1 MILKGFLRKIT
12 QKFCFKAKILH
23 NSKNYCNFAPEI
35 ELTMAY
41 KSIDEL
47 QKTLGGTVF
56 KHTKDAKKAAGRA
69 LGTMIE
75 IITFYLIN
83 YWRLT
88 FNTSIERGLAEYG
101 NPEITHNVEFSLHP
115 ILKIEKVSIKKE
127 LKNITAQHI
136 VSKLNLP
143 EDFTIKKN
151 ILLDTNGTCK
161 NACVIAE
168 SEEEIVLAFL
178 HKITKEQIEINIV
191 WQSQSPFAMFECKR
205 VGVEEGNKKGPQTIE
220 KAKQGAYVAKMT
232 SSLQKIR
239 TDEGERYGL
248 LYEEGKAII
257 KPYFELL
264 DDVIN
269 HREQIPENFIL
280 SIGVVSNHGNWFT
293 QEDQNKEL
301 KVLAQSYDWLLF
313 LTDEGLAQFITD
325 LLLKPKKE
333 YAPVRKAFLE
343 SYKEGKK
350 QNTFTKVKINME
362 AHLALVEYFH
372 KNAMEIQNWFN
383 IISPVNGSL
392 SMLQSDLN
400 SLTIK
405 ANKI

>member
-1 MILKGFLRKIT
+1 
-12 QKFCFKAKILH
+12 
-23 NSKNYCNFAPEI
+23 
-35 ELTMAY
+35 MAY

-75 IITFYLIN
+75 IITYYLIN
-83 YWRLT
+83 HWRLT
-88 FNTSIERGLAEYG
+88 LNTSIERGLAEYG

-115 ILKIEKVSIKKE
+115 ILKIQSLDIDNER
-127 LKNITAQHI
+127 KNITAQYI
-136 VSKLNLP
+136 LSKLDLP
-143 EDFTIKKN
+143 ENFTIKKN
-151 ILLDTNGTCK
+151 TLLDTNDTHK

-168 SEEEIVLAFL
+168 SADLIVLAFI
-178 HKITKEQIEINIV
+178 HRITKEKITLDIV
-191 WQSQSPFAMFECKR
+191 WQAQAPYAMFECKR

-239 TDEGERYGL
+239 TNEGERYGL
-248 LYEEGKAII
+248 LYEDGKAII

-313 LTDEGLAQFITD
+313 LTDNGLAQFITD
-325 LLLKPKKE
+325 LLLEPKKE
-333 YAPVRKAFLE
+333 YIAVRKAFLE

-350 QNTFTKVKINME
+350 QNTFTKVRINMD
-362 AHLALVEYFH
+362 AHRALVEYFH
-372 KNAMEIQNWFN
+372 KNAKEIQQWFN
-383 IISPVNGSL
+383 IISPVDSSL
-392 SMLQSDLN
+392 SMLQENLN
-400 SLTIK
+400 SLTRK

>member
-1 MILKGFLRKIT
+1 
-12 QKFCFKAKILH
+12 
-23 NSKNYCNFAPEI
+23 
-35 ELTMAY
+35 MAY

-75 IITFYLIN
+75 IITYYLIN
-83 YWRLT
+83 HWHLT
-88 FNTSIERGLAEYG
+88 LNTSIERGLAEYG

-115 ILKIEKVSIKKE
+115 ILKTQSIDIDNE
-127 LKNITAQHI
+127 RKNITAQYI
-136 VSKLNLP
+136 LSKLELP
-143 EDFTIKKN
+143 ADFTIKKN
-151 ILLDTNGTCK
+151 TLLDTNDTHK

-168 SEEEIVLAFL
+168 SDEQIVLAFI
-178 HKITKEQIEINIV
+178 HKITPKKITLNIV
-191 WQSQSPFAMFECKR
+191 WQSQAPYAMFECKR

-239 TDEGERYGL
+239 TNEGERFGL
-248 LYEEGKAII
+248 LYEDGNAII

-313 LTDEGLAQFITD
+313 LTDNGLAQFITD
-325 LLLKPKKE
+325 LLLEPKKE
-333 YAPVRKAFLE
+333 YASVRKAFLD
-343 SYKEGKK
+343 SYKEEKK
-350 QNTFTKVKINME
+350 QNTFTKVRINMD
-362 AHLALVEYFH
+362 AHCALVHYFQ
-372 KNAMEIQNWFN
+372 KNAKQIQNWFN
-383 IISPVNGSL
+383 IISPVDGSL
-392 SMLQSDLN
+392 AMLQSNLN
-400 SLTIK
+400 SLTRK